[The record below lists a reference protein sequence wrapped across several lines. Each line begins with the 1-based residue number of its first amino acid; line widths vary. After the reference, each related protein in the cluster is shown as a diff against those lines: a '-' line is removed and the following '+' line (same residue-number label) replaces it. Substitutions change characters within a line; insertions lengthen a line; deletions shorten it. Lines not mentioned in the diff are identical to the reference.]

1 VLRAGAFRHDRYF
14 CDLLNIGQ
22 HEGPTRAQGFPAP
35 VTRNCI
41 PTGLVMLVKFDS
53 EVGSVTMFGD
63 VAIAV
68 LKMMGHSGTVPS
80 ALLADDIPAALQK
93 LKSGLAMTSDASD
106 VRAENNQDDKPPP
119 VSLRQR
125 AFPLVELLERA
136 AARRVDITW
145 K

>member
-1 VLRAGAFRHDRYF
+1 
-14 CDLLNIGQ
+14 
-22 HEGPTRAQGFPAP
+22 
-35 VTRNCI
+35 
-41 PTGLVMLVKFDS
+41 MLVRFDS

-63 VAIAV
+63 MAITL

-93 LKSGLAMTSDASD
+93 LKSALAMKSDAD
-106 VRAENNQDDKPPP
+106 AVPPDDKQDDKAPR

-125 AFPLVELLERA
+125 AFPLVELMERA
-136 AARRVDITW
+136 AARGVDITW